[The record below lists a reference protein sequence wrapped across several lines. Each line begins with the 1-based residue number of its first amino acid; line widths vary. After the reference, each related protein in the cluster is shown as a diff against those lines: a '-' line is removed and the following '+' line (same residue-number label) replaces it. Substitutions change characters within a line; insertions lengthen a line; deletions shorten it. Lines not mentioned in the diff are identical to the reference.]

1 MGREVRM
8 VPPDWKHPKN
18 ERGYIPLFPS
28 GFEERLADYVLGKQ
42 KWDEGF
48 RKNWG
53 SGEEWVPKDAD
64 HTYSYDEWDGGIP
77 IEEEY
82 MPTFPE
88 GTATHL
94 MMYEDTTEG
103 TPISPAFATPEE
115 LAQWL
120 VDNEASAN
128 GDQTASYEGWLRVCK
143 GGFAP
148 SMIMDSKGLRSGVD
162 M

>member
-1 MGREVRM
+1 M
-8 VPPDWKHPKN
+8 VPANWQHPRN
-18 ERGYIPLFPS
+18 ERGNYKPLFPS
-28 GFEERLADYVLGKQ
+28 KFEERLAAWEVGNAKWAEGLRDDYNGGWKPIGDLDSKTF
-42 KWDEGF
+42 E
-48 RKNWG
+48 
-53 SGEEWVPKDAD
+53 
-64 HTYSYDEWDGGIP
+64 EWDGEKP
-77 IEEEY
+77 VAEDY

-120 VDNEASAN
+120 VDNDASAN
-128 GDQTASYEGWLRVCK
+128 GNQTASYEGWLRVCK
-143 GGFAP
+143 GGVAP